1 MSRAYTIR
9 PDDIRTQE
17 FRSRMRGYDPAQ
29 VRSFLEELADQVQ
42 HMHVQMRDL
51 RNRLSDA
58 QQQLESSSGG
68 ETTNVSISTQQAS
81 EEYHQAAQADAQEVL
96 NKAQKEADSLVA
108 NAQAEVDDLR
118 KEIADLSA
126 LRERIISQIE
136 TLLNSQLEHLDRL
149 RKSQRDPDDQN
160 APEAPPTLANLD
172 DTTPPV

>member
-29 VRSFLEELADQVQ
+29 VRSYLEELADQVQ

-58 QQQLESSSGG
+58 QQQLETSPGG
-68 ETTNVSISTQQAS
+68 ETTDVSIPAPQVS
-81 EEYHQAAQADAQEVL
+81 EDYHQAARADAQDVL
-96 NKAQKEADSLVA
+96 AKAQKEADALIA
-108 NAQAEVDDLR
+108 NAQADVDELR
-118 KEIADLSA
+118 KEIADLNA
-126 LRERIISQIE
+126 LRERIVSQIE
-136 TLLNSQLEHLDRL
+136 TLLNSQLEHLDHL
-149 RKSQRDPDDQN
+149 RKSQRDSDDQN

>member
-9 PDDIRTQE
+9 PDDIRAQE
-17 FRSRMRGYDPAQ
+17 FRTRMRGYDPAQ
-29 VRSFLEELADQVQ
+29 VRSYLEELADQVQ

-68 ETTNVSISTQQAS
+68 ETTNVSIPTQQVS
-81 EEYHQAAQADAQEVL
+81 EEYHQAARAGAEDVL
-96 NKAQKEADSLVA
+96 AKAQKEADSLVA
-108 NAQAEVDDLR
+108 EAQAEVDELR
-118 KEIADLSA
+118 KEVADLNA
-126 LRERIISQIE
+126 MRERIISQIQ
-136 TLLNSQLEHLDRL
+136 TLLHSQLEHLDHL
-149 RKSQRDPDDQN
+149 RQSQQDSDDQN